1 MNFWKKT
8 QRFVE
13 IYQAYPFITF
23 LRFFTTSLTICFTL
37 FLAYFLKEIV
47 HSIEVRDMEVFLDT
61 ILKASIVMVAFQVA
75 GIVLRNYFWVEQQFT
90 WEKYLAS
97 KALKQFVQL
106 EQWTVE
112 ALGTGKILSIIQK
125 GTEESINLLISII
138 SYFARIFFTVVFGL
152 LMVRWLPWWI
162 VAGGMAMIVFIFGT
176 VVYFNKH
183 TSFYRR
189 QRKENNVKITG
200 LLAKVIMS
208 KFEILQNN
216 SIEREIKKMNGI
228 FDYSWDLSR
237 RQTFWGSFLFQT
249 PKFLLSCVIVGAYYY
264 LGMRVFGGTYMLSD
278 MVGLLTVLALF
289 EVTLRDSIE
298 YYENFTKSFVHIEKF
313 WDFMDTTPQIQWYD
327 VGKPFRFQKGDY
339 EMQNISFSYHNNTT
353 VLDNFSCTIQWGKKT
368 ALVGRSW
375 GGKTTLMKLLA
386 GYMRPMDGKLLVDG
400 QDIVD
405 MRLDSYYPHIGY
417 LTQEPSVF
425 DGTIEEN
432 LLYSMA
438 DQKQKAESRKNK
450 AQKTKN
456 ALYSSLLIPSDVPD
470 EAVQKDIK
478 RDKKIAEAIELAEC
492 QFIYELE
499 NGLQTEIGER
509 GIRLSGGQKQRLAI
523 AKIFLKDPE
532 IILLDEPTAALDSYS
547 EQKVAKAFER
557 LFAGRTVIVIAHRL
571 QTVKSADDIIVLE
584 KWQIAERGTHKTLLK
599 LWKKYAGMVD
609 LQSGVV
615 REEVEEEAV

>member
-1 MNFWKKT
+1 M
-8 QRFVE
+8 
-13 IYQAYPFITF
+13 I
-23 LRFFTTSLTICFTL
+23 S
-37 FLAYFLKEIV
+37 
-47 HSIEVRDMEVFLDT
+47 
-61 ILKASIVMVAFQVA
+61 FQLI
-75 GIVLRNYFWVEQQFT
+75 GYILRNFFWVEQQFV
-90 WEKYLAS
+90 WEKYFMR
-97 KALKQFVQL
+97 KALKEFIQL
-106 EQWTVE
+106 EQGTVE
-112 ALGTGKILSIIQK
+112 VLGTGKILSIMQK
-125 GTEESINLLISII
+125 GTDESIMLLITAIGYI
-138 SYFARIFFTVVFGL
+138 ARIIFTLIFGL
-152 LMVRWLPWWI
+152 FMVRWLPWGI
-162 VAGGMAMIVFIFGT
+162 VAGGMGMIALIFGV

-189 QRKENNVKITG
+189 QRKENNVKVTG

-216 SIEREIKKMNGI
+216 SVEKEVEKMDTI
-228 FDYSWDLSR
+228 FDYSWDLAR
-237 RQTFWGSFLFQT
+237 RQTFWASLLFQT
-249 PKFLLSCVIVGAYYY
+249 PKFLLSCIIVGAYYY
-264 LGMRVFGGTYMLSD
+264 LGMRVFGGTYTLSG

-298 YYENFTKSFVHIEKF
+298 YYEQFTKSFVHIEKL

-327 VGKPFRFQKGDY
+327 TGKKFVFQNGNY
-339 EMQNISFSYHNNTT
+339 ELKNLAFSYHNNTT

-400 QDIVD
+400 QDITE

-438 DQKQKAESRKNK
+438 EKDKQKTRWPDNQMKK
-450 AQKTKN
+450 KTKN
-456 ALYSSLLIPSDVPD
+456 ALYSCLLIPSDSPG
-470 EAVQKDIK
+470 EAVQKDSK

-499 NGLQTEIGER
+499 NGIQTEIGER

-584 KWQIAERGTHKTLLK
+584 KGQIAERGTHKTLLK

-615 REEVEEEAV
+615 REEVEEEEK